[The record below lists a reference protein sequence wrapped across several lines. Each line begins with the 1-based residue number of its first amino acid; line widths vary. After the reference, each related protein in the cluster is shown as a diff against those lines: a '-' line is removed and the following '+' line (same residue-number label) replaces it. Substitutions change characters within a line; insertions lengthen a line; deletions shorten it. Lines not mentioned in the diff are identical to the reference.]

1 MRYFLSCLFIL
12 TGIAMSSTSIAA
24 SPAEEAGINSSW
36 AAYKK
41 AAAEKNGPAVAD
53 LFDQHTW
60 DYYDQMRQLALRG
73 DEAKVRG
80 LLLPDKLIVLT
91 FRGRVPIDILKTA
104 KAPALIA
111 YLVQNGMIGNAA
123 NYESLPLADIQSDGK
138 KAAVRL
144 AKDGKLSPFQI
155 WFAFERNAWRVNLKS
170 MLYLADVLFAN
181 MAQKSGK
188 SEDEFLIERLSQV
201 WKREVPPTIWQPLEN
216 PT

>member
-1 MRYFLSCLFIL
+1 MRYLFSCLLVFM
-12 TGIAMSSTSIAA
+12 GIAISSAGVAA
-24 SPAEEAGINSSW
+24 SPAEEAGINNSW

-60 DYYDQMRQLALRG
+60 DYYDEMRQLALKG

-91 FRGRVPIDILKTA
+91 FRGRVPLETLKTS

-111 YLVQNGMIGNAA
+111 YLVQNGMIGNAT

-144 AKDGKLSPFQI
+144 EKDGKLSPFQI

-170 MLYLADVLFAN
+170 MLYLADVIFAN
-181 MAQKSGK
+181 MAQQSGK
-188 SEDEFLIERLSQV
+188 SEDEFLIARLSQV
-201 WKREVPPTIWQPLEN
+201 WKREVPPTIWQPLEK
-216 PT
+216 PS